1 MYLFK
6 KKSSPKDM
14 LTDFREKEREKERE
28 GQKYQCKRK
37 IDRLPFFCTPA
48 GLNPQPRHVP

>member
-1 MYLFK
+1 
-6 KKSSPKDM
+6 M
-14 LTDFREKEREKERE
+14 LIDFREKEREKERE

-48 GLNPQPRHVP
+48 GLNLQPRHVP